1 MHTVPQGQWYRG
13 GVHVFYEGSWHVQL
27 NFGVVSVSVSE
38 RVPEE
43 YLTYC
48 CSIQQYPGKTC
59 YTLDSQVNV
68 ENIGEDASK
77 KGLFQANFLF
87 GPPNCRFSG
96 FINSLLYHIKLHTIV

>member
-27 NFGVVSVSVSE
+27 NFGVLVSVSVSE

-48 CSIQQYPGKTC
+48 CSTVYSSTRVRLV
-59 YTLDSQVNV
+59 T
-68 ENIGEDASK
+68 
-77 KGLFQANFLF
+77 
-87 GPPNCRFSG
+87 R
-96 FINSLLYHIKLHTIV
+96 

>member
-1 MHTVPQGQWYRG
+1 MRTVPQGQWYRG

-27 NFGVVSVSVSE
+27 NFGVVGVSVSE

-59 YTLDSQVNV
+59 YTLDYTLR
-68 ENIGEDASK
+68 IGEDASK
-77 KGLFQANFLF
+77 KGLFTSFTFFLCKQQQNRVQATKHKV
-87 GPPNCRFSG
+87 PTNCG
-96 FINSLLYHIKLHTIV
+96 H

>member
-43 YLTYC
+43 YLSTVVVYI
-48 CSIQQYPGKTC
+48 STRVRLA
-59 YTLDSQVNV
+59 T
-68 ENIGEDASK
+68 
-77 KGLFQANFLF
+77 
-87 GPPNCRFSG
+87 R
-96 FINSLLYHIKLHTIV
+96 

>member
-1 MHTVPQGQWYRG
+1 LAY
-13 GVHVFYEGSWHVQL
+13 VQL
-27 NFGVVSVSVSE
+27 NFGVVGVSVSE

-59 YTLDSQVNV
+59 YTLDYQVHV

-77 KGLFQANFLF
+77 KGLFTSFTLCKQRSNWQNVCKQQNAKFRLTVVTTRTNKFLD
-87 GPPNCRFSG
+87 
-96 FINSLLYHIKLHTIV
+96 